1 MNPQY
6 FVCLAYFRWGHDVFS
21 PFCQSS
27 LPWSYGH
34 IVKLDKNMMWT
45 FWNVHFIGISPKFY
59 IALKYDSE
67 INVFFSFFFFPEVTN
82 KPPELV
88 HQDLEHQ
95 KSSSNVLIRLQVLT
109 WFAWEGG
116 YTDHYILRFVPE
128 NAMSPRE
135 GNFWNLCGCLYL
147 KYLNAKGVLF

>member
-1 MNPQY
+1 MSVLWSTHCLYDLHIKVKYCLQSILLKVYGVVWATHLINIPPLMMFVFIYIRIVLVYSSITHKNKVNFLMNPQY

-45 FWNVHFIGISPKFY
+45 FWNIHFIGISPKFY

-67 INVFFSFFFFPEVTN
+67 INVFFFF
-82 KPPELV
+82 
-88 HQDLEHQ
+88 Q
-95 KSSSNVLIRLQVLT
+95 K
-109 WFAWEGG
+109 
-116 YTDHYILRFVPE
+116 
-128 NAMSPRE
+128 
-135 GNFWNLCGCLYL
+135 
-147 KYLNAKGVLF
+147 